1 MCDMNPKAVAAV
13 AAVLVAAGVG
23 GAHVLGLIPGNNAP
37 TGNVVKEAFEL
48 STGSDLEVMKVEDKG
63 SLNRVVLSDGE
74 NVINTHVT
82 NDGQF
87 MVRDFVHLQNF
98 TRTLKAREDFLTC
111 LDDQNAQFFGIMAGN
126 NQQLQQHTRMAQL
139 QIQVL
144 GGTNGLQNIFQGPGT
159 EGFPQ
164 QRVLDNGIVWRLN
177 GELSDGMKTIQQL
190 EEATGCTYDAP
201 GT

>member
-1 MCDMNPKAVAAV
+1 MQTKAIAAV

-23 GAHVLGLIPGNNAP
+23 GAHFLGFNPVNGTP
-37 TGNVVKEAFEL
+37 TGNAVKEAYEL

-74 NVINTHVT
+74 NVINAHVT
-82 NDGQF
+82 DDGKY
-87 MVRDFVHLQNF
+87 MVQNF
-98 TRTLKAREDFLTC
+98 VDIKNFTDTLHARNDFISC
-111 LDDQNAQFFGIMAGN
+111 LEEQNAQFFGIMSGN

-144 GGTNGLQNIFQGPGT
+144 GGANGLENIFRGPGT

-164 QRVLDNGIVWRLN
+164 EQVVNNGIVWRLN
-177 GELSDGMKTIQQL
+177 GQLSSGIKTIQQL
-190 EEATGCTYDAP
+190 EEATGCTYDQP
-201 GT
+201 TG